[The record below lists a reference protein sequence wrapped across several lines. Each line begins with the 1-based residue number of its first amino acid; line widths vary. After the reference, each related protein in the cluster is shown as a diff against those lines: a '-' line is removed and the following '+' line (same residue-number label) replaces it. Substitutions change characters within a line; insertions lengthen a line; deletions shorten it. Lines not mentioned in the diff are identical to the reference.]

1 MTIVQIEDSF
11 HMYNAGCPNS
21 KLGETNMV
29 KIILFIN
36 FLIHSFIDIIF
47 IFNINYL
54 FYFFHLKCIFTM

>member
-1 MTIVQIEDSF
+1 
-11 HMYNAGCPNS
+11 MYNAGCPNS

-29 KIILFIN
+29 KIILFII